1 MPQVCPIAFREI
13 DGTISR
19 LNALSISFFLII
31 FLFTHNLFL
40 LYILAGDFLI
50 RIYGQKKYSPFFNVS
65 TLLKKIFHMQ
75 TEMVDAGAK
84 RVAAQ
89 LGLLFIV
96 LLLVSTHLEWF
107 FVANIITLIFLSC
120 TILEFFFSFCVAC
133 ELYFILQK
141 FR

>member
-19 LNALSISFFLII
+19 LNALSISLFLIM
-31 FLFTHNLFL
+31 FLFTHKLFL
-40 LYILAGDFLI
+40 LYIMGGDFLI
-50 RIYGQKKYSPFFNVS
+50 RIYGQKKYSPFFNIS
-65 TLLKKIFHMQ
+65 ILLKKTFHMK

-89 LGLLFIV
+89 LGLIFTV
-96 LLLVSTHLEWF
+96 LLLIATHLEWL
-107 FVANIITLIFLSC
+107 VAANIIAIIFLSC

-133 ELYFILQK
+133 ELYFLLQK

>member
-19 LNALSISFFLII
+19 LNALSISLFLII
-31 FLFTHNLFL
+31 FLFTHNLIL
-40 LYILAGDFLI
+40 LYLLAGDFLI
-50 RIYGQKKYSPFFNVS
+50 RIYAKKRFSPFFNIS
-65 TLLKKIFHMQ
+65 TLLKKAFHMKA
-75 TEMVDAGAK
+75 EMVDAGAK

-89 LGLLFIV
+89 LGLLFIF

-107 FVANIITLIFLSC
+107 VVANIVALIFLSC
-120 TILEFFFSFCVAC
+120 TILESFFGFCVAC
-133 ELYFILQK
+133 ELYFLLQK